1 MIKKVLLG
9 DLGAAKTEANEI
21 RRAANEHKIL
31 ADIALARGLLTR
43 YDYDKTIG
51 MVETILRN
59 CKNGYLK
66 EIQSKAVLEFIDELN
81 RGNNKI
87 KKSFNK
93 IIKKNLLNIF
103 HYLR

>member
-9 DLGAAKTEANEI
+9 DLGAAKTEATEI
-21 RRAANEHKIL
+21 RRAVNEHKIL
-31 ADIALARGLLTR
+31 ADIALARGLLSK
-43 YDYDKTIG
+43 YDYNKTMD
-51 MVETILRN
+51 MVEIMLRN

-66 EIQSKAVLEFIDELN
+66 EIESKAVSKFIDEIN
-81 RGNNKI
+81 RGNNQI
-87 KKSFNK
+87 KESLNS

>member
-9 DLGAAKTEANEI
+9 DLGAVETEANEI
-21 RRAANEHKIL
+21 RRAVNEHKIL
-31 ADIALARGLLTR
+31 ADIALVRGLLTK

-51 MVETILRN
+51 MVEIMLRN

-66 EIQSKAVLEFIDELN
+66 EIEKKAVLESIDEIN
-81 RGNNKI
+81 RGNNQI
-87 KKSFNK
+87 KESFNN

>member
-1 MIKKVLLG
+1 M
-9 DLGAAKTEANEI
+9 EAEVNEV

-31 ADIALARGLLTR
+31 AEIALARGFLSK
-43 YDYDKTIG
+43 YDYDKTID

-66 EIQSKAVLEFIDELN
+66 QLESKTILESIDEIN
-81 RGNNKI
+81 KGNSQI
-87 KKSFNK
+87 KESFNN
-93 IIKKNLLNIF
+93 IIKKNLLSIF